1 VRDGARPP
9 LAIDRETF
17 EVATPWTLA
26 ARSAVRWL
34 LAPSAV

>member
-1 VRDGARPP
+1 VRDGGRSL
-9 LAIDRETF
+9 LAIDRATF
-17 EVATPWTLA
+17 EVATPWALA